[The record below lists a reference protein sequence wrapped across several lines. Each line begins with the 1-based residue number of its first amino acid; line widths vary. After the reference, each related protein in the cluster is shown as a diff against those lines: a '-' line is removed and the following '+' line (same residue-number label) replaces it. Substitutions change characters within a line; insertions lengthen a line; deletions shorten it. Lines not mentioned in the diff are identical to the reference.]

1 MKQRNFYLWSCWTA
15 VLILLL
21 ADDADA
27 FGVLHPRR
35 FGDTRSGVSVS
46 SSRRGS
52 SFSLDATQHDNDVKT
67 EQQEQEELVMI
78 EGVVAP
84 LKYLGPYPCLT
95 LRFPE
100 EQAPAVDFMLDTGAN
115 INSID
120 SQCFQDYFAET
131 ADLMFDS
138 HTNHIVGS
146 AGVGG
151 KFAAGD
157 LYDLGDAVLD
167 GLPPP
172 DLPICHNFTAAVLP
186 HASAVGKGI
195 LGQLFLMQYPG
206 GVEFDWYGT
215 DGDPPTII
223 LHFTQSLSA
232 ETLQNTKAVPF
243 QRLTT
248 QVMAFNLT
256 LNEKI
261 TIPALLDTGAP
272 MTVLS
277 PEVATA
283 AGISYYSEQD
293 DDSSRDQ
300 QHPPSLDN
308 KVLTVGGI
316 DGKHMSLYRSKAP
329 VSMTSGNNEVN
340 FGSGHVFVGEL
351 PGLQLLNAYGETT
364 IPKAIFG
371 LDALRQNIYRMIIHG
386 CENQLLFEELK
397 NEEDTKTQKL

>member
-1 MKQRNFYLWSCWTA
+1 MKQRNFYFWSCWTA
-15 VLILLL
+15 VLILLF

-27 FGVLHPRR
+27 FGVLLHPRR
-35 FGDTRSGVSVS
+35 FGDRRSGVTLT
-46 SSRRGS
+46 SRKRS
-52 SFSLDATQHDNDVKT
+52 LSFYVTQQENDVDTTNPQK
-67 EQQEQEELVMI
+67 EDELVMI

-95 LRFPE
+95 LRFP
-100 EQAPAVDFMLDTGAN
+100 QAQSQTPAMDFLLDTGAN

-120 SQCFQDYFAET
+120 SEWFQEYFTET
-131 ADLMFDS
+131 AELVFES
-138 HTNHIVGS
+138 HTMVGS

-151 KFAAGD
+151 KFDAGD
-157 LYDLGDAVLD
+157 LYNLGDAVLD

-172 DLPICHNFTAAVLP
+172 DLPICRNFTASVLP
-186 HASAVGKGI
+186 HASAVGKGV

-223 LHFTQSLSA
+223 FHFTQTLSA
-232 ETLQNTKAVPF
+232 ETLQNTKPVPF
-243 QRLTT
+243 KRLTT

-256 LNEKI
+256 LNDKY

-351 PGLQLLNAYGETT
+351 PGLHLLNAYGETT

-371 LDALRQNIYRMIIHG
+371 LDSLRRNIYRMIIQG
-386 CENQLLFEELK
+386 SENQLLFEELK
-397 NEEDTKTQKL
+397 HKKAETKVKP